1 MRLLVHM
8 TPVIPYYILLTSFW
22 KNELIFLFC
31 SFLQWVLKPEMH
43 NHIWVENNLVLQF
56 IFQKLFAVQ
65 WLMILNIFFLKS
77 KISKDFQ
84 FFKTDFYIA

>member
-1 MRLLVHM
+1 
-8 TPVIPYYILLTSFW
+8 
-22 KNELIFLFC
+22 
-31 SFLQWVLKPEMH
+31 MH